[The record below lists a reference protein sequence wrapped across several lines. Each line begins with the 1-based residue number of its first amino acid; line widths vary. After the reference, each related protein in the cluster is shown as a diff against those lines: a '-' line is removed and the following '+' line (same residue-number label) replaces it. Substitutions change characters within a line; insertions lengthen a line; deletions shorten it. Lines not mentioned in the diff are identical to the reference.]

1 MRIYGNCELEWKGTR
16 IGVKGQWRTGPVLEI
31 VPDAKYPAMW
41 RVTLPGGGLSDMVN
55 RSRAMDAARTLLLQ
69 ILNSQDPPVGA
80 PPIAPNEQ
88 GAGETGVSIEALHK
102 ALP

>member
-1 MRIYGNCELEWKGTR
+1 MRVYGNRELEWKGTR

-55 RSRAMDAARTLLLQ
+55 RPRAMDAARAWLLG
-69 ILNSQDPPVGA
+69 ILNRQDTPVAA

-88 GAGETGVSIEALHK
+88 GAGETGVSIEALHEP
-102 ALP
+102 LP